1 MRARR
6 GPARCPGQART
17 RRSPAGRPSLR
28 GRDPATAAS
37 CRWPYRP
44 WPWSASRAPGSSG
57 PSRRSLVADGR
68 AGAAVACPA
77 GRTHRA
83 VTGRGGPGGHG
94 HGGGPVPQHD
104 RAGGPEGHGGL
115 LALRAGHPAEC
126 VDPPSGL
133 DGPGPV
139 VGLAERG
146 RIGVPGNAVAHLA
159 PHDRHPQLV
168 PDQRPH
174 RSRGGGPAVGVTGR
188 PRLPRGPWVLDGSWV
203 AGGSRVVDGPWVL
216 DGSWVAGG
224 SRVVDGPWV
233 LDGSWVA
240 GGPRVADGACVAD
253 GPCVA
258 RALPVVDGPHTV
270 GGSWPARRLRVADAG
285 QAGLAGAALVGLG
298 LVLQFG
304 EPVVHL
310 GPFVPIG
317 RANVI

>member
-6 GPARCPGQART
+6 GRARCPGQART

-44 WPWSASRAPGSSG
+44 WPWSASHAPGSSG

-68 AGAAVACPA
+68 SGAAVACPA

-94 HGGGPVPQHD
+94 HGRGPVPQHD
-104 RAGGPEGHGGL
+104 RAGGPEGHCGL

-174 RSRGGGPAVGVTGR
+174 RRRGGDPAVGAAGR
-188 PRLPRGPWVLDGSWV
+188 PFVPRGP
-203 AGGSRVVDGPWVL
+203 RVVDGLWVARGPRVGDGPWVA
-216 DGSWVAGG
+216 DGPRGAGGPWVADGPW
-224 SRVVDGPWV
+224 VVDGPR
-233 LDGSWVA
+233 VA
-240 GGPRVADGACVAD
+240 GGPRVVDGSCVACGPRVADGPWVAD

-258 RALPVVDGPHTV
+258 RALPVVDGPY
-270 GGSWPARRLRVADAG
+270 
-285 QAGLAGAALVGLG
+285 
-298 LVLQFG
+298 
-304 EPVVHL
+304 
-310 GPFVPIG
+310 
-317 RANVI
+317 